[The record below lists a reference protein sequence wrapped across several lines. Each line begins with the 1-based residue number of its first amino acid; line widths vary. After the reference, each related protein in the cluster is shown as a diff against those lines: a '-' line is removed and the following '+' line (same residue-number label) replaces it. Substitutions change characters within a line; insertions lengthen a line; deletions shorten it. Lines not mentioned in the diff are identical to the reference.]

1 MNRAFATLR
10 ILAVAATL
18 AATAAI
24 AAPAFAVDRGP
35 IPGDPVIVGHHLG
48 GQNEAYARAAISSS
62 VLLPHFGLLT
72 VGAAGTTITIN
83 PARFVKGDIDAIVNK
98 AYEPTSAATYNLPK
112 LLRIDRNAIKAWLA
126 TLSTRVNRAAVNSKY
141 TVSTSRKKLLV
152 TKSQTGRTVNLTS
165 GATVVSDAILAAI
178 ASNGATQP
186 PVAIPLTVV
195 APKVTEKN
203 VGKAILVVLSERR
216 LRLYNNSAVAKTY
229 KCAIGQTAYP
239 TPPGTWK
246 IVNKRMNPS
255 WTNPGSA
262 WGKSMPAYIAPGPN
276 NPLGTRALYLNASGI
291 RIHGT
296 NNIASVGTP
305 ASHGCMRMVR
315 HDIEELFPLVPVGT
329 AVYIIK

>member
-1 MNRAFATLR
+1 MQQALTHLR
-10 ILAVAATL
+10 VLAVATVMLVAVAT
-18 AATAAI
+18 
-24 AAPAFAVDRGP
+24 PAFAVDRGA

-48 GQNEAYARAAISSS
+48 GQNETYARAAISTS
-62 VLLPHFGLLT
+62 VLLPRFGLLS

-112 LLRIDRNAIKAWLA
+112 LLRIDRTAIRAWLA
-126 TLSTRVNRAAVNSKY
+126 TLSARVDRGAVNSKY

-152 TKSQTGRTVNLTS
+152 TKSQTGRTVNLPYGTTLI
-165 GATVVSDAILAAI
+165 ADTILAAI

-186 PVAIPLTVV
+186 PVAIPLTVT
-195 APKVTEKN
+195 APKITEKN
-203 VGKAILVVLSERR
+203 VGKAILVVLAERR
-216 LRLYNNSAVAKTY
+216 LRLYNNGAVAKTY
-229 KCAIGQTAYP
+229 KCAIGQAAYP

-246 IVNKRMNPS
+246 IVDKRMNPD

-262 WGKSMPAYIAPGPN
+262 WGKSMPAYIGPGPG

-315 HDIEELFPLVPVGT
+315 HDVEELFPLVPIGT